1 MSAYILGDRT
11 FDHGDRFAPEF
22 QWGRILRGRYLPNI
36 EYLCQ
41 KYYSLKNRFAVVNVA
56 LL

>member
-41 KYYSLKNRFAVVNVA
+41 KYYSLKNRFEVVNVA